1 MKRIITQVEFPA
13 EAPKLTRVAAYA
25 RVSSG
30 KDAMLHS
37 LSAQVSYY
45 SDLIQKHPGWQYC
58 GVYADEALTGTKDN
72 RENFQRL
79 LNDCRTGKIDLVITK
94 SISRFAR
101 NTVTLLETVRE
112 LKLLGINVYFEEQ
125 NIYTLSADG
134 ELMMTILASYAQ
146 EESRSASENQ
156 KWRIR
161 ANFQNGLPWNGLVL
175 GYRIE
180 DGIYV
185 QVAEEAALVKLIFS
199 LYSGG
204 WGTYKIAKYLNKEGY
219 RTRLGNLWTQGSLQ
233 KLLNNYAYT
242 GNLLLQTTF
251 VEDHITKK
259 GRINRGQLPMY
270 HAEGS
275 HEAIIS
281 MTEFQTTQETRK
293 ERAAIHAHTSDPNV
307 IYPFRGKLVWMDC
320 GKNYRRKMVRR
331 GPAWVCGTYNTKGK
345 EFCPTSKVIPEETL
359 MAVTAEVLGTDTFD
373 EAVFLAKI
381 ERIEVGTEN
390 RLTYCFKDGN
400 QVTTVW
406 QDRSRRESWTAD
418 KREAARQTAL
428 QQEMPERYSDGR
440 FKKKDS
446 GCLPP
451 SGDQRATQHTQ
462 RRPQL

>member
-13 EAPKLTRVAAYA
+13 EPPKLTRVVAYA

-45 SDLIQKHPGWQYC
+45 SDLIQKQPGWQYC
-58 GVYADEALTGTKDN
+58 GVYADEALTGTKDT

-79 LNDCRTGKIDLVITK
+79 LNDCRAGKIDLIITK

-125 NIYTLSADG
+125 NIYTLSSDG

-161 ANFQNGLPWNGLVL
+161 ANFKDGLPWNGLVL

-180 DGIYV
+180 DGVYV
-185 QVAEEAALVKLIFS
+185 PVVEEAELVKLIFS
-199 LYSGG
+199 LYNGG
-204 WGTYKIAKYLNKEGY
+204 WGTYRIAKYLNKEGY

-270 HAEGS
+270 HAEDS

-281 MTEFQTTQETRK
+281 MAEFQTTQETRK
-293 ERAAIHAHTSDPNV
+293 ERAAVYSHASDPNV
-307 IYPFRGKLVWMDC
+307 VYPFHGKLVCMDC

-345 EFCPTSKVIPEETL
+345 EFCPTSKVIPEDTL
-359 MAVTAEVLGTDTFD
+359 MAVTAEILETDTFD
-373 EAVFLAKI
+373 EALFLAKV
-381 ERIEVGTEN
+381 ERIEIGTEN
-390 RLTYCFKDGN
+390 RLTYCFKDGSK
-400 QVTTVW
+400 VTTVW
-406 QDRSRRESWTAD
+406 HDRSRRESWTRE
-418 KREAARQTAL
+418 KREAARKTAL
-428 QQEMPERYSDGR
+428 QHETPERYSDGR

-446 GCLPP
+446 VCLLP
-451 SGDQRATQHTQ
+451 SCDQSQTQHDQR
-462 RRPQL
+462 RS

>member
-1 MKRIITQVEFPA
+1 MKRIIKQVEFPA

-58 GVYADEALTGTKDN
+58 GVYADEALTGTKN
-72 RENFQRL
+72 TRENFQRL
-79 LNDCRTGKIDLVITK
+79 LNDCKARKIDLIITK

-125 NIYTLSADG
+125 NIYTLSSDG

-161 ANFQNGLPWNGLVL
+161 ANFKDGLPWNGLVL

-180 DGIYV
+180 DGVYV
-185 QVAEEAALVKLIFS
+185 PIAEEAELVKLIFS
-199 LYSGG
+199 LYNGG
-204 WGTYKIAKYLNKEGY
+204 WGTYRIAKYLNKEGY

-270 HAEGS
+270 HAEDS

-281 MTEFQTTQETRK
+281 MAEFQTTQETRK
-293 ERAAIHAHTSDPNV
+293 ERAAVYSHASDPNV
-307 IYPFRGKLVWMDC
+307 VYPFRGKLVCMDC

-345 EFCPTSKVIPEETL
+345 EFCQTSKVIPEDTL
-359 MAVTAEVLGTDTFD
+359 IAVTAEILGTDTFD
-373 EAVFLAKI
+373 EALFLAKV

-390 RLTYCFKDGN
+390 RLTYCFKDGSK
-400 QVTTVW
+400 VTTVW
-406 QDRSRRESWTAD
+406 QDRSRRESWTRE

-428 QQEMPERYSDGR
+428 QHETPERYSDGR

-446 GCLPP
+446 VCLLP
-451 SGDQRATQHTQ
+451 SGDQRATQRT
-462 RRPQL
+462 

>member
-1 MKRIITQVEFPA
+1 MERMIRQVEFPA

-30 KDAMLHS
+30 KDTMLQS
-37 LSAQVSYY
+37 LSAQISYY
-45 SDLIQKHPGWQYC
+45 SNLIQKHPGWQYC
-58 GVYADEALTGTKDN
+58 GVYADEAMTGTKDD

-79 LNDCRTGKIDLVITK
+79 LEDCRSGKIDMIITK

-112 LKLLGINVYFEEQ
+112 LKLLGVNVFFEEQ

-161 ANFQNGLPWNGLVL
+161 ANFKDGLPWNGTML
-175 GYRIE
+175 GYKIQ

-185 QVAEEAALVKLIFS
+185 PQTEEADLVRLIFN
-199 LYSGG
+199 LYNNG
-204 WGTYKIAKYLNKEGY
+204 WGIYKIAKHLNQLGY
-219 RTRLGNLWTQGSLQ
+219 RTRRGNLWSQGTLQ
-233 KLLNNYAYT
+233 KLLKNYTYT
-242 GNLLLQTTF
+242 GNLLLQTSY
-251 VEDHITKK
+251 VADHITKK
-259 GRINRGQLPMY
+259 KKVNHGELPMY
-270 HAEGS
+270 HAQNS
-275 HEAIIS
+275 HDAIIPLV
-281 MTEFQTTQETRK
+281 EFQTTQEVRQ
-293 ERAAIHAHTSDPNV
+293 ERAKHYVHHCDPTV
-307 IYPFRGKLVWMDC
+307 VYPFSGKLQCEGC
-320 GKNYRRKMVRR
+320 GRNYRRKMVSR
-331 GPAWVCGTYNTKGK
+331 GPAWLCSTYNTRGK
-345 EFCPTSKVIPEETL
+345 QYCPTAKAIPEDTL
-359 MAVTAEVLGTDTFD
+359 MTVAARVLGTEEFD
-373 EAVFLAKI
+373 EALFLERI
-381 ERIEVGTEN
+381 ERIEVGAEN
-390 RLTYCFKDGN
+390 RLNFIFKDGFSV
-400 QVTTVW
+400 QTLW

-446 GCLPP
+446 GYLPP

>member
-307 IYPFRGKLVWMDC
+307 IYPFRGKLVCMDC

>member
-1 MKRIITQVEFPA
+1 MKRIIKQVEFPA

-58 GVYADEALTGTKDN
+58 GVYADEALTGTKDT

-79 LNDCRTGKIDLVITK
+79 LNDCRAGKIDLIITK

-161 ANFQNGLPWNGLVL
+161 ANFQNGLPWNGTVL

-180 DGIYV
+180 NGVYV
-185 QVAEEAALVKLIFS
+185 PFDEEADLVRQIFDM
-199 LYSGG
+199 YRGG
-204 WGTYKIAKYLNKEGY
+204 MGTYKIVKYLNAAGY
-219 RTRLGNLWTQGSLQ
+219 RTRKGNLWSHGAVQ
-233 KLLNNYAYT
+233 KVLKNYAYT

-251 VEDHITKK
+251 IEDHISKNSK
-259 GRINRGQLPMY
+259 PNLGQLPMY

-275 HEAIIS
+275 HEAIVT
-281 MTEFQTTQETRK
+281 MDTYQATQTARQ
-293 ERAAIHAHTSDPNV
+293 ERAERFAHYSDPQV
-307 IYPFRGKLVWMDC
+307 VYPFRSKLVCLDC
-320 GKNYRRKMVRR
+320 GKKYRRRMNSR
-331 GPAWVCGTYNTKGK
+331 GPAWVCGTYTTRGK

-359 MAVTAEVLGTDTFD
+359 MTVTASVLGTDAFD
-373 EAVFLAKI
+373 EALFLELI
-381 ERIEVGTEN
+381 DHIEVGTEN
-390 RLTYCFKDGN
+390 HLTYIFKDG
-400 QVTTVW
+400 TKTEAVW
-406 QDRSRRESWTAD
+406 QDRSRRESWSTE
-418 KREAARQTAL
+418 KREAARQVAIQHGT
-428 QQEMPERYSDGR
+428 PEREPNGK
-440 FKKKDS
+440 FKKKNS
-446 GCLPP
+446 ICVP
-451 SGDQRATQHTQ
+451 SGSDQGATESCE
-462 RRPQL
+462 RRSQG